1 MLEDSERKRIKR
13 LMRARFTL
21 GGLNS
26 LVSDAGASFD
36 DVVRQP
42 ANMGSAI
49 MDILDDAER
58 NGWTS
63 DLLTALIDHFNDQ
76 PAPLTADIAEIEATL
91 KALRERFGRGTAL
104 DDPFASCF
112 ARGGRP
118 YINRPKV
125 RDAFKKIA
133 QPGGVPI
140 LIVNG
145 PPDSGKSYSKE
156 LPSFV
161 SAIQEQKS
169 FRVFYCDLSENSQLW
184 TAEKLVR
191 SILLAWSLDEGVPAQ
206 LSQSSSHA
214 TELSEW
220 LTSKTPKDQTWWIII
235 DSLSKITPDP
245 GLLDFLNALAS
256 HIANTPRALR
266 LVLLDMGDNPL
277 PPSAELMTD
286 RLTIDRWSATDLVD
300 HYFKTLHTAQA
311 AGNPFDAQSL
321 CARAQVILDRVSA
334 ETDRV
339 KRHTLLRDLL
349 LEATTELGFG

>member
-1 MLEDSERKRIKR
+1 MLDDSERKRIKR
-13 LMRARFTL
+13 LMRARFAL
-21 GGLNS
+21 GELKS

-42 ANMGSAI
+42 TDLSSAI
-49 MDILDDAER
+49 MDILDGAER
-58 NGWTS
+58 NSWTA
-63 DLLTALIDHFNDQ
+63 DLLIALVDHFNNQ
-76 PAPLTADIAEIEATL
+76 PVPLIADIAEVEAIL

-118 YINRPKV
+118 FINRPKV
-125 RDAFKKIA
+125 RDAFKKMA

-140 LIVNG
+140 LVVNG

-161 SAIQEQKS
+161 SAIQEQKG
-169 FRVFYCDLSENSQLW
+169 FHIFYCDLSENSQLW

-191 SILLAWSLDEGVPAQ
+191 SILLAWSLNEPVPAQ
-206 LSQSSSHA
+206 VSQSSSHA

-220 LTSKTPKDQTWWIII
+220 LASKTPAGQTWWIII

-266 LVLLDMGDNPL
+266 LVLLDVGDNPL

-286 RLTIDRWSATDLVD
+286 RLTIGDWAATDLVD
-300 HYFKTLHTAQA
+300 HYFKTLHTAQV
-311 AGNPFDAQSL
+311 AGAPFDAQL
-321 CARAQVILDRVSA
+321 VGAKAQAILDRVSA
-334 ETDRV
+334 EVDRL

-349 LEATTELGFG
+349 LEATTELGLG